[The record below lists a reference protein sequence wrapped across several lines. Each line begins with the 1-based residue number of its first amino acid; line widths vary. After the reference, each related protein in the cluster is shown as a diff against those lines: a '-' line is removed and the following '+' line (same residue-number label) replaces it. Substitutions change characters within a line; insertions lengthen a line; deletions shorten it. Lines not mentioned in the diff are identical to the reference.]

1 MTKEEKYLLMLDLC
15 GRLIYNVV
23 CKMSRNIEFPLDNTI
38 TEVLSISGY
47 EAFVETMNC
56 SACTPFFVKPYLR
69 PMSSM
74 TKEEVKEFYKIEDMD
89 VRPVGYITPQ
99 PNWHFTIMGFDWLN
113 AHHFDYRGLIE
124 KGLALVAPIDMYK
137 PKVS

>member
-1 MTKEEKYLLMLDLC
+1 MLDLC

-23 CKMSRNIEFPLDNTI
+23 CKMSRNIEFPQDNTI

-47 EAFVETMNC
+47 EAFVETMKC

-74 TKEEVKEFYKIEDMD
+74 TEDEKHECEELGLGYTDEGRYEDEDGTKI
-89 VRPVGYITPQ
+89 YIGSSFQLIPCIETY
-99 PNWHFTIMGFDWLN
+99 DWLN
-113 AHHFDYRGLIE
+113 KHQFDYRGLIE